1 MKKIQAF
8 LNSFVYAFSGIKTLL
23 KERNFRFHCLA
34 FLVVVILGYSFHLTQ
49 YEWLVVLLTSGFVL
63 AVEAI
68 NTAIELLCDLVSKEK
83 SGLIKKIK
91 DVSAAAVLI
100 QAVFAVLIALIICFR
115 ILKQAI

>member
-34 FLVVVILGYSFHLTQ
+34 FLVVIILGYLFRLTQ
-49 YEWLVVLLTSGFVL
+49 YEWLIVLLASGFVL
-63 AVEAI
+63 ALEAI
-68 NTAIELLCDLVSKEK
+68 NTSVELLCDLVSKEK
-83 SGLIKKIK
+83 SSLIEKIK

-100 QAVFAVLIALIICFR
+100 QVFFAVLIALIICFR
-115 ILKQAI
+115 IVKQAI